1 MLQQRVLCNQHTAS
15 RTKDE
20 KSVLIINETL
30 CKNNLNSVKD
40 VPMIYVNLI
49 IIVIVVSEKRK
60 DITFVQRF
68 CTIGMLSLL
77 LCHK

>member
-15 RTKDE
+15 RTKVE

-40 VPMIYVNLI
+40 VPMIYVS
-49 IIVIVVSEKRK
+49 VEREEE
-60 DITFVQRF
+60 
-68 CTIGMLSLL
+68 
-77 LCHK
+77 

>member
-15 RTKDE
+15 PTKVE

-40 VPMIYVNLI
+40 VPMIYVS
-49 IIVIVVSEKRK
+49 VEREEE
-60 DITFVQRF
+60 
-68 CTIGMLSLL
+68 
-77 LCHK
+77 